1 MDESKEPPSYFNG
14 GGGPRSQLPQMTY
27 MNQQS
32 PYTGQQPL
40 PGIGY
45 QQTTTRMNQRR
56 VVPAQSH
63 LSGQPSMMPMNA
75 NTGVGQQ
82 PIQPQTATGMMPGTM
97 LVPQCNIYY
106 LFLSE
111 GC

>member
-1 MDESKEPPSYFNG
+1 
-14 GGGPRSQLPQMTY
+14 
-27 MNQQS
+27 
-32 PYTGQQPL
+32 
-40 PGIGY
+40 
-45 QQTTTRMNQRR
+45 
-56 VVPAQSH
+56 
-63 LSGQPSMMPMNA
+63 MMPMNA